1 MCLIWRNWINKAQ
14 ESTKQCAERRKIIQT
29 SWWSKA
35 FYWDWKHTRTNLRL
49 LTRADLQT
57 LPLALANIPAADW
70 GELGVHVVYWPWLLI
85 FQLYW
90 SWVEGRGAPSLHY
103 EHTSTKGLLLCCSV
117 PGQKGDR
124 AYSQPWQ
131 GAGSAMQRLSR
142 EAHSMCRSTRGA
154 RAEPVTHSGLL
165 WGLHLKLPSRTP
177 AQLSSGGQTGQPV
190 TDTLPQNTA
199 AFQLSQCKRSWEV
212 LTPQKRRASDLGQ
225 KKHKLQ
231 NSSEAEQKP

>member
-29 SWWSKA
+29 SLWSKA
-35 FYWDWKHTRTNLRL
+35 FYSDWKHTRTNLRL

-70 GELGVHVVYWPWLLI
+70 GEFGVHMVYWPRLLT

-90 SWVEGRGAPSLHY
+90 SWVEGRGAPSLHH

-131 GAGSAMQRLSR
+131 GAWQCGAEGWAEKHTACAGASGEPEQSWWRILCSSEGFTSSFQAEHPHSCPQEDKQDNQSQIHSQKTLPHSSSLSG
-142 EAHSMCRSTRGA
+142 RGA
-154 RAEPVTHSGLL
+154 VRY
-165 WGLHLKLPSRTP
+165 
-177 AQLSSGGQTGQPV
+177 
-190 TDTLPQNTA
+190 
-199 AFQLSQCKRSWEV
+199 
-212 LTPQKRRASDLGQ
+212 
-225 KKHKLQ
+225 
-231 NSSEAEQKP
+231 